1 MKIQG
6 GLQKNCYVSY
16 HTPEIDKNK
25 SKKGELSSAR
35 RKVRPFFVYWV
46 KFKFSVKRRNPNASP
61 TGKMRFGLSSF
72 GPSGETRTRG
82 ILVPKAR
89 ETFFLILSGPFPCFP
104 LRNSVLCEPL
114 VSTVSRCSGP
124 VYGLIC
130 GQTLLPGQVRQFS
143 LPPAGKAFPFPG
155 PLYLRRTGYATV
167 FRRAMPSDFGTPET
181 KNTDFRTA

>member
-1 MKIQG
+1 MYSK
-6 GLQKNCYVSY
+6 LYVASRLKN
-16 HTPEIDKNK
+16 TLKGPENGCFLTKTT
-25 SKKGELSSAR
+25 
-35 RKVRPFFVYWV
+35 VFH
-46 KFKFSVKRRNPNASP
+46 
-61 TGKMRFGLSSF
+61 

-82 ILVPKAR
+82 ILVPKAG
-89 ETFFLILSGPFPCFP
+89 ETFFLILSSPFPCFP
-104 LRNSVLCEPL
+104 LRCPLVSEPL

-130 GQTLLPGQVRQFS
+130 GQTLIPDQVRQFS

>member
-1 MKIQG
+1 
-6 GLQKNCYVSY
+6 
-16 HTPEIDKNK
+16 
-25 SKKGELSSAR
+25 
-35 RKVRPFFVYWV
+35 
-46 KFKFSVKRRNPNASP
+46 
-61 TGKMRFGLSSF
+61 MRFRLCLDCRHKNTLKNSENGCFLTKTTVF
-72 GPSGETRTRG
+72 HGPSGKIRTPG
-82 ILVPKAR
+82 ILIPKAG
-89 ETFFLILSGPFPCFP
+89 ETFFLILSSPFPCFP
-104 LRNSVLCEPL
+104 LRCPLVSEPL

-130 GQTLLPGQVRQFS
+130 GQTLIPGQVRQFS

>member
-1 MKIQG
+1 MRSK
-6 GLQKNCYVSY
+6 LCLDSRLKNPLKTQKTVVFS
-16 HTPEIDKNK
+16 
-25 SKKGELSSAR
+25 
-35 RKVRPFFVYWV
+35 RKQPFFI
-46 KFKFSVKRRNPNASP
+46 
-61 TGKMRFGLSSF
+61 

-82 ILVPKAR
+82 ILVPKAG
-89 ETFFLILSGPFPCFP
+89 ETFFLILSSPFPCFP
-104 LRNSVLCEPL
+104 LRCPLVSEPL

-130 GQTLLPGQVRQFS
+130 GQTLIPGQVRQFS